1 MKVLR
6 TLGKLLIS
14 MGVGVL
20 LFVAWTLWGTGI
32 STSMAQDD
40 LESEFEGIS
49 PIEVTSRSGD
59 LDGIEVDPS
68 FKPRPGDPVFRIV
81 IPKLDERHMVVEG
94 VDTEELRKGPG
105 HYPSCRR
112 GFSKPLCTNQDEVWP
127 GEVGRVILSGHR
139 TTYGAEFGALDRLE
153 RGDSVRLETKWGDF
167 TYEVMGSEIVLPNA
181 RDIATPTSNKPE
193 LVLTTCHPRFS
204 AEQRLIVSAELA
216 TSST

>member
-94 VDTEELRKGPG
+94 VGTEELRKGPG
-105 HYPSCRR
+105 HYPNCRR
-112 GFSKPLCTNQDEVWP
+112 GFRMRS
-127 GEVGRVILSGHR
+127 GRARSAGSFSPAIAR
-139 TTYGAEFGALDRLE
+139 RME
-153 RGDSVRLETKWGDF
+153 RS
-167 TYEVMGSEIVLPNA
+167 SE
-181 RDIATPTSNKPE
+181 RS
-193 LVLTTCHPRFS
+193 
-204 AEQRLIVSAELA
+204 
-216 TSST
+216 TSSRKATQSGWKRNGEISPMRSRAVRSFSQTHVISQHRQARSPSLCLQRATHAFPPSNGSSFRPS